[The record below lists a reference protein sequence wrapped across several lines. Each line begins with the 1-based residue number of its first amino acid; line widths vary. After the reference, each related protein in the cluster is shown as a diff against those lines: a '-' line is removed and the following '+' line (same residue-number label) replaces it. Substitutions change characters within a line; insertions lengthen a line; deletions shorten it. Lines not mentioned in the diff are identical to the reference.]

1 MQQHIKTNN
10 AAFSAA
16 LAAGDAVAAV
26 YTPDAQ
32 LLARLRSTDRVRGDR
47 RAESWDQRR
56 IRGAELTTL
65 NVEERDDL
73 AIEVGRYALRI
84 APDGAEPVTDH
95 GKYVVVHTR
104 TPTGEWRWNLD
115 IFNSDSAAS

>member
-32 LLARLRSTDRVRGDR
+32 LLAPGSEALTGSEAIAGRKAGIN
-47 RAESWDQRR
+47 AES
-56 IRGAELTTL
+56 A
-65 NVEERDDL
+65 
-73 AIEVGRYALRI
+73 
-84 APDGAEPVTDH
+84 AP
-95 GKYVVVHTR
+95 
-104 TPTGEWRWNLD
+104 
-115 IFNSDSAAS
+115 S